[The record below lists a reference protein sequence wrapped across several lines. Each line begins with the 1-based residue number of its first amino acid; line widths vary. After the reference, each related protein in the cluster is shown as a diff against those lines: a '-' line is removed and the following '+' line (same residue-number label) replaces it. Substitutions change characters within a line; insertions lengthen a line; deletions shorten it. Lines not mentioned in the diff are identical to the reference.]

1 MRTRLSHLAFFTLAM
16 AGCASGAVVSQNND
30 PLLVMVGNG
39 ADLRYYKD
47 VRVISDSLPGSPN
60 DHWAQL
66 QAVYTNIGLPLT
78 ARDAATFAIASQNAQ
93 FNGRFDNQPM
103 SKFVDCGIASI
114 GSQRANDYRVW
125 LTVASQLVPSA
136 TGTTLRT
143 SVVSKAQDQS
153 SSTSPV
159 QCGTTGA
166 LESLIAKGLGSE
178 TQH

>member
-1 MRTRLSHLAFFTLAM
+1 MRPGLSHLAFCALAVT
-16 AGCASGAVVSQNND
+16 ACASGAVVSQNND

-47 VRVISDSLPGSPN
+47 VRVISDTLTGTPAS
-60 DHWAQL
+60 HWAQL
-66 QAVYTNIGLPLT
+66 QAAYRSLGLPLT
-78 ARDAATFAIASQNAQ
+78 ARDGAALAIASQNAQ
-93 FNGRFDNQPM
+93 FSGRFNNQPM
-103 SKFVDCGIASI
+103 SKFIDCGLAAV

-159 QCGTTGA
+159 QCGTTGE
-166 LESLIAKGLGSE
+166 LESLIAKQVGSE
-178 TQH
+178 TQR

>member
-1 MRTRLSHLAFFTLAM
+1 
-16 AGCASGAVVSQNND
+16 VSENND

-47 VRVISDSLPGSPN
+47 VRVISDSLTGSPAT
-60 DHWAQL
+60 HWAQL
-66 QAVYTNIGLPLT
+66 QATYASLGLPLT
-78 ARDAATFAIASQNAQ
+78 ARDGTKFAVASQNAQ

-103 SKFVDCGIASI
+103 SKFVDCGLAAI

-125 LTVASQLVPSA
+125 LTVASQLVPTA

-143 SVVSKAQDQS
+143 SVVSKAQDQG

-166 LESLIAKGLGSE
+166 LEGLIAKQLGSE